1 MNITRDKVGNLTGA
15 EYDPTK
21 FEAFGT
27 QVEQKGYETHW
38 GVRIG
43 FSFSDVD
50 YILYKKKRNINQY
63 EPYDE
68 KGNVNYVSEL
78 GYEKEKDDLPA
89 IKFEIA
95 RNGVYIPVIDFS
107 GKLIYTEQEYDNIRS
122 KMQGLSYYGT
132 DEYTI
137 SSNLKDEKVEQ
148 IANTISS
155 IEQDNIKKHD
165 AINKT
170 IGEALSSL
178 GIILKDKID
187 HKLEN
192 GTVELIDTGSTGR
205 NTNIAGKGDYDYI
218 MRLDNSIMSNPDKL
232 EEVREK
238 LLQTLGEEHR
248 SEMVNGNFRFKEVKI
263 PGLIEPVDID
273 ISFIQKTDKMDYS
286 SDEALK
292 DRLQSIREQH
302 PEDYKFVLA
311 NIIEAKTIL
320 KEGEVYKKQQGGIS
334 GVGIEN
340 WILQN
345 GGSFQDAATSFM
357 EASEGKSL
365 EEFKE
370 TYQIW
375 DFGENH
381 YADEKGIY
389 KHDNFISNLT
399 EEGYTKMQQQ
409 LSNYLEKTK
418 SKNELKAMVGEKST
432 GQVVTRSSTVAL

>member
-1 MNITRDKVGNLTGA
+1 
-15 EYDPTK
+15 
-21 FEAFGT
+21 
-27 QVEQKGYETHW
+27 
-38 GVRIG
+38 
-43 FSFSDVD
+43 
-50 YILYKKKRNINQY
+50 
-63 EPYDE
+63 
-68 KGNVNYVSEL
+68 
-78 GYEKEKDDLPA
+78 
-89 IKFEIA
+89 
-95 RNGVYIPVIDFS
+95 
-107 GKLIYTEQEYDNIRS
+107 
-122 KMQGLSYYGT
+122 MQGLSYYGT

-148 IANTISS
+148 IVNTISS
-155 IEQDNIKKHD
+155 IEQDNIQKHD

-178 GIILKDKID
+178 GITLKDKID
-187 HKLEN
+187 HKLET
-192 GTVELIDTGSTGR
+192 GTAELIDTGSTGR

-232 EEVREK
+232 EEIREK

-263 PGLIEPVDID
+263 PGLVEPVDID

-286 SDEALK
+286 SDEALR

-311 NIIEAKTIL
+311 NIIEAKTTL
-320 KEGEVYKKQQGGIS
+320 KEGKVYKKQQGGIS
-334 GVGIEN
+334 GIGIEN

-357 EASEGKSL
+357 EASKGKSL
-365 EEFKE
+365 AEFKE

-418 SKNELKAMVGEKST
+418 SKNELKAMVDEKSS
-432 GQVVTRSSTVAL
+432 GQVVTRSSTVSF